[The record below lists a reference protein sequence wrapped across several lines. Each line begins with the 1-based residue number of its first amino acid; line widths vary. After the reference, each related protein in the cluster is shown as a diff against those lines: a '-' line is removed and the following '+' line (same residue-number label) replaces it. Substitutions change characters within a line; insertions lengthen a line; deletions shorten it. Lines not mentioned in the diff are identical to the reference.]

1 MSFESLKTKLMKRIT
16 LLLTFAFASS
26 YLLAQEVDLKKFEK
40 AYIAQDYKN
49 PFKRAKKICFL
60 GVNLGI
66 RTQSFNTKNQ
76 KGTNTLHT
84 YLGNLTMD
92 VGYELADLFR
102 KKLEDKFAEL
112 GYTIVDPNSLTENDL
127 YKKLMENTTK
137 KQDEE
142 FFSKDF
148 GIGLRT
154 FPSGKR
160 PVFKFPK
167 FAGGAHARLANQ
179 EDMIVV
185 NISPVLEPY
194 FINWERKYK
203 YTTEYTDNFDFD
215 PIMRF
220 TTYSNPFWYDVP
232 NQIAGPDYGYIN
244 FELYVGKDA
253 DKLIYS
259 KTNDYITNLTNGI
272 MIDGKLKQN
281 AISRLTYSYGINMDV
296 PKFKEA
302 ASVALD
308 AYVAHLAAYAAD
320 RRN

>member
-1 MSFESLKTKLMKRIT
+1 MKKICSFLLMT
-16 LLLTFAFASS
+16 GLHLGVQ
-26 YLLAQEVDLKKFEK
+26 AQEVNLKNFEK
-40 AYIAQDYKN
+40 SYIAQDYKN
-49 PFKRAKKICFL
+49 PFKKAKKICFL

-66 RTQSFNTKNQ
+66 RTQSFTSKNQ

-102 KKLEDKFAEL
+102 KKLETKFAEL
-112 GYTIVDPNSLTENDL
+112 GYIIVDPNSLTDNNL
-127 YKKLMENTTK
+127 YQKLIENTTK

-148 GIGLRT
+148 GVAIRT

-194 FINWERKYK
+194 FINWDRKYK
-203 YTTEYTDNFDFD
+203 YTTEYIDNFDFD

-220 TTYSNPFWYDVP
+220 TTYANPFWYDVP

-259 KTNDYITNLTNGI
+259 KTNDYIVDLTNGI
-272 MIDGKLKQN
+272 LNNGKLQQN
-281 AISRLTYSYGINMDV
+281 ALGKNTYSYGINLDV

-302 ASVALD
+302 ASIALD

-320 RRN
+320 RKN

>member
-1 MSFESLKTKLMKRIT
+1 MKRIM
-16 LLLTFAFASS
+16 LLLIFGIACSV
-26 YLLAQEVDLKKFEK
+26 LQAQEVNLKNFEK

-66 RTQSFNTKNQ
+66 RTQSYNTKNQ
-76 KGTNTLHT
+76 KNTNTLHT
-84 YLGNLTMD
+84 YLGNLTVGM
-92 VGYELADLFR
+92 GYELADLFR
-102 KKLEDKFAEL
+102 KKLEDKFAEI
-112 GYTIVDPNSLTENDL
+112 GYTIVNPESLANNDL
-127 YKKLMENTTK
+127 YKKLIENTTK
-137 KQDEE
+137 KQEEE
-142 FFSKDF
+142 FQSKDF
-148 GIGLRT
+148 GVTIRT
-154 FPSGKR
+154 FPSGNR

-167 FAGGAHARLANQ
+167 FNGGAHARLANQ
-179 EDMIVV
+179 EDMILV

-194 FINWERKYK
+194 FINWDRKYK

-220 TTYSNPFWYDVP
+220 TTYANPFWYDVP

-259 KTNDYITNLTNGI
+259 KSTDYITDLIHGI
-272 MIDGKLKQN
+272 VVDGKEKQN
-281 AISRLTYSYGINMDV
+281 VYGRQTFSYGINMDI

-302 ASVALD
+302 ASKALD
-308 AYVAHLAAYAAD
+308 AYVAHLAAYAED
-320 RRN
+320 RRK

>member
-1 MSFESLKTKLMKRIT
+1 MKKIA
-16 LLLTFAFASS
+16 LCFVAFLS
-26 YLLAQEVDLKKFEK
+26 YAGISAQEVNLKNFEK
-40 AYIAQDYKN
+40 SYIAQDYKN
-49 PFKRAKKICFL
+49 PFKKAKKICFL

-66 RTQSFNTKNQ
+66 RTQSFTSKNQ

-92 VGYELADLFR
+92 VGYELSDLFR
-102 KKLEDKFAEL
+102 KKLETKFAEL
-112 GYTIVDPNSLTENDL
+112 GYTIVDPNSLTDNNL
-127 YKKLMENTTK
+127 YQKLIENTTK

-148 GIGLRT
+148 GIAIRT

-220 TTYSNPFWYDVP
+220 TTYANPFWYDVP

-259 KTNDYITNLTNGI
+259 KTNDYIVDLINGI
-272 MIDGKLKQN
+272 VINGKLQQN
-281 AISRLTYSYGINMDV
+281 VVSKNTYSYGINMNI

-308 AYVAHLAAYAAD
+308 AYVAHLAAYAED
-320 RRN
+320 RRK

>member
-1 MSFESLKTKLMKRIT
+1 MKRIK
-16 LLLTFAFASS
+16 LLLTFSIVCS
-26 YLLAQEVDLKKFEK
+26 YLSAQEVNLKNFEK

-66 RTQSFNTKNQ
+66 RTQSFTSKNQ

-92 VGYELADLFR
+92 IGYELADLFR
-102 KKLEDKFAEL
+102 KKLEDKFTEL
-112 GYTIVDPNSLTENDL
+112 GYTIVDPNSLKENDL
-127 YKKLMENTTK
+127 YKKLIENTTK

-154 FPSGKR
+154 FPSGKL

-167 FAGGAHARLANQ
+167 FAGGAHSRLANQ
-179 EDMIVV
+179 EDMIIV

-220 TTYSNPFWYDVP
+220 TTYANPFWYDVP
-232 NQIAGPDYGYIN
+232 NQIQGPDYSYLTMEP
-244 FELYVGKDA
+244 FVGNNA

-259 KTNDYITNLTNGI
+259 KTNDYITDLTNGI
-272 MIDGKLKQN
+272 MMDGKLKQN
-281 AISRLTYSYGINMDV
+281 VIGIRTYSYGINMDI

-320 RRN
+320 RKN

>member
-1 MSFESLKTKLMKRIT
+1 MKKICSFLLIT
-16 LLLTFAFASS
+16 FLHFGAQ
-26 YLLAQEVDLKKFEK
+26 AQEVNLKNFEK

-66 RTQSFNTKNQ
+66 RTQSFTSKNQ

-102 KKLEDKFAEL
+102 KKLEDKFSEL
-112 GYTIVDPNSLTENDL
+112 GYTIVDPNSLKENDL
-127 YKKLMENTTK
+127 YKKLIENTTK
-137 KQDEE
+137 KQEEE

-148 GIGLRT
+148 GIGIRT
-154 FPSGKR
+154 FPSGNR

-220 TTYSNPFWYDVP
+220 TTYANPFWYDVP

-244 FELYVGKDA
+244 FELFVGKDA

-259 KTNDYITNLTNGI
+259 KTNDYIINLTNGI

-281 AISRLTYSYGINMDV
+281 AINRLTYSYGINMDV
-296 PKFKEA
+296 IKFKEA

-320 RRN
+320 KRN

>member
-1 MSFESLKTKLMKRIT
+1 MKKICSF
-16 LLLTFAFASS
+16 LLIIGLH
-26 YLLAQEVDLKKFEK
+26 LGVQAQEVNLKNFEK
-40 AYIAQDYKN
+40 SYIAQDYKN
-49 PFKRAKKICFL
+49 PFKKAKKICFL

-66 RTQSFNTKNQ
+66 RTQSFTTKNQ

-102 KKLEDKFAEL
+102 KKLETKFAQL
-112 GYTIVDPNSLTENDL
+112 GYTIVDPNSLTENNL
-127 YKKLMENTTK
+127 YQKLIENSTK

-148 GIGLRT
+148 GVAIRT

-179 EDMIVV
+179 EDMVVV

-194 FINWERKYK
+194 FINWDRKYK

-220 TTYSNPFWYDVP
+220 TTYANPFWYDVP

-259 KTNDYITNLTNGI
+259 KTNDYIVDLTNGI
-272 MIDGKLKQN
+272 LNNGKLQQN
-281 AISRLTYSYGINMDV
+281 VLGKNTYSYGINLDV

-302 ASVALD
+302 ASIALD
-308 AYVAHLAAYAAD
+308 AYVAHLAAYAED
-320 RRN
+320 RRK

>member
-1 MSFESLKTKLMKRIT
+1 MKKIA
-16 LLLTFAFASS
+16 LCFVAFLS
-26 YLLAQEVDLKKFEK
+26 YADISAQEVNLKNFEK
-40 AYIAQDYKN
+40 SYIAQDYKN
-49 PFKRAKKICFL
+49 PFKKAKKICFL

-66 RTQSFNTKNQ
+66 RTQSFNSKNQ

-102 KKLEDKFAEL
+102 KKLEAKFAEL
-112 GYTIVDPNSLTENDL
+112 GYTIVDPSSLTENNL
-127 YKKLMENTTK
+127 YQKLIENTTK

-148 GIGLRT
+148 GVAIRT

-220 TTYSNPFWYDVP
+220 TTYANPFWYDVP

-259 KTNDYITNLTNGI
+259 KTNDYIVDLTNGI
-272 MIDGKLKQN
+272 VNNGKLQQN
-281 AISRLTYSYGINMDV
+281 VVSKNTYSYGINMDI

-320 RRN
+320 RKN

>member
-1 MSFESLKTKLMKRIT
+1 MSAWNNNLYQKLI
-16 LLLTFAFASS
+16 
-26 YLLAQEVDLKKFEK
+26 
-40 AYIAQDYKN
+40 
-49 PFKRAKKICFL
+49 
-60 GVNLGI
+60 
-66 RTQSFNTKNQ
+66 
-76 KGTNTLHT
+76 
-84 YLGNLTMD
+84 
-92 VGYELADLFR
+92 
-102 KKLEDKFAEL
+102 
-112 GYTIVDPNSLTENDL
+112 
-127 YKKLMENTTK
+127 ENTTK

-148 GIGLRT
+148 GVAIRT

-179 EDMIVV
+179 EDLIVV

-194 FINWERKYK
+194 FINWDRKYK

-220 TTYSNPFWYDVP
+220 TTYANPFWYDVP

-259 KTNDYITNLTNGI
+259 KTNDYIVDLTNGI
-272 MIDGKLKQN
+272 LNNGKLQQN
-281 AISRLTYSYGINMDV
+281 VLGKNTYSYGINLDV

-302 ASVALD
+302 ASIALD

-320 RRN
+320 RKN